1 MNGLFINYVIGV
13 NDKKFCFCT
22 TRLIVEKL
30 LKGEEEDRLRL
41 LDSVCVH
48 IHVCRIGVCGLAKVM
63 FYCFLKYNK
72 HTYWLRNW
80 RPATVYELL
89 RELGGYLPPKSI
101 APADITPLVSR
112 LLRVN
117 GAPLFDFF
125 VDVDLYDRSRSS
137 VFLDL
142 PTKHQEDAF
151 FAENP
156 QRARLGGGSIV
167 SLVSFL
173 FLRSWIT
180 RDGGVEG
187 KSMSDA
193 SRELRETVSV

>member
-1 MNGLFINYVIGV
+1 MFSLYGFVESTHRFLNETSAGTRVFFVASIFSFLFSPPFSVRFV
-13 NDKKFCFCT
+13 TETPSSHDEFHST
-22 TRLIVEKL
+22 TRCSFANLVKTC
-30 LKGEEEDRLRL
+30 LRSL
-41 LDSVCVH
+41 VS
-48 IHVCRIGVCGLAKVM
+48 
-63 FYCFLKYNK
+63 
-72 HTYWLRNW
+72 
-80 RPATVYELL
+80 VYELL

-156 QRARLGGGSIV
+156 
-167 SLVSFL
+167 
-173 FLRSWIT
+173 
-180 RDGGVEG
+180 
-187 KSMSDA
+187 
-193 SRELRETVSV
+193 VSVAVHSVVRIYSVYCDVAV

>member
-1 MNGLFINYVIGV
+1 MKPRAVARVFSSILPFSLLSLPFLALFRLFPSPVCHR
-13 NDKKFCFCT
+13 DT
-22 TRLIVEKL
+22 ETLRETRSTFVDLVKTC
-30 LKGEEEDRLRL
+30 LRSL
-41 LDSVCVH
+41 VS
-48 IHVCRIGVCGLAKVM
+48 
-63 FYCFLKYNK
+63 
-72 HTYWLRNW
+72 
-80 RPATVYELL
+80 VYELL

-156 QRARLGGGSIV
+156 V
-167 SLVSFL
+167 SLSYRVS
-173 FLRSWIT
+173 
-180 RDGGVEG
+180 
-187 KSMSDA
+187 
-193 SRELRETVSV
+193 

>member
-1 MNGLFINYVIGV
+1 MFSLYVFVESTHRFLNETSAGTRVFFVASIFSFLFSPPFSVHFV
-13 NDKKFCFCT
+13 TETPSSHDEFHST
-22 TRLIVEKL
+22 TRCSFANLVKTCL
-30 LKGEEEDRLRL
+30 LSLV
-41 LDSVCVH
+41 S
-48 IHVCRIGVCGLAKVM
+48 
-63 FYCFLKYNK
+63 
-72 HTYWLRNW
+72 
-80 RPATVYELL
+80 VYELL

-156 QRARLGGGSIV
+156 
-167 SLVSFL
+167 
-173 FLRSWIT
+173 
-180 RDGGVEG
+180 
-187 KSMSDA
+187 
-193 SRELRETVSV
+193 VSVAVHGVVRIYSVYCDVAV

>member
-1 MNGLFINYVIGV
+1 MMKSRSLNRKMNVFEPCSTLFRISESCSLSV
-13 NDKKFCFCT
+13 
-22 TRLIVEKL
+22 LVESIFMMKNL
-30 LKGEEEDRLRL
+30 F
-41 LDSVCVH
+41 
-48 IHVCRIGVCGLAKVM
+48 HVCEFRLFFHPILFSTPSSSRWIRVRRIILS
-63 FYCFLKYNK
+63 FHFRETSLKK
-72 HTYWLRNW
+72 GKKERN
-80 RPATVYELL
+80 RCSRSRLFSVYELL

-142 PTKHQEDAF
+142 PTKRQEDAF

-156 QRARLGGGSIV
+156 
-167 SLVSFL
+167 
-173 FLRSWIT
+173 
-180 RDGGVEG
+180 
-187 KSMSDA
+187 
-193 SRELRETVSV
+193 VSVSPLQHNLFTHTHTRTE